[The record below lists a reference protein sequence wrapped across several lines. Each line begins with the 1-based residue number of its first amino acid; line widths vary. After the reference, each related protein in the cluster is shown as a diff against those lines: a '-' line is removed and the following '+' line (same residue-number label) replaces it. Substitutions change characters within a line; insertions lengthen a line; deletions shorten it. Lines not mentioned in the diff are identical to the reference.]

1 MTDDLEQRLRDAL
14 RPVEPRPE
22 FTARLLADIAA
33 SRPADASRKP
43 RARVGWQPLAAAA
56 SLTLCIGL
64 GWQAFEYQQHRR
76 AAQAHRQLL
85 EALAITSRSLDHA
98 VRVVHTFDAEQEHGG

>member
-22 FTARLLADIAA
+22 FTARMLATID
-33 SRPADASRKP
+33 SGKPAVASRKP
-43 RARVGWQPLAAAA
+43 RPRSWWQPLAAAA

-76 AAQAHRQLL
+76 AVQAHRQLL

-98 VRVVHTFDAEQEHGG
+98 VRVVHTFDAEREHGG